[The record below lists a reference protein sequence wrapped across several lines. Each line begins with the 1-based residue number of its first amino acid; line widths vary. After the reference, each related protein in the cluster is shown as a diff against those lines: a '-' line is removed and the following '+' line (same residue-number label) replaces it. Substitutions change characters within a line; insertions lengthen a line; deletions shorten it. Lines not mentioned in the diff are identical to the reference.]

1 MREIDEGAGTEII
14 DKRNVVRMSESREI
28 MGRYFGGEAIDAVVR
43 CMDLENEPAL
53 GADRGNII
61 LGMRA
66 VGRTDF
72 DELRPGAAHDLRQAK
87 GAADLDELAARH
99 DRLASPGERI
109 EDEQDRRGIV

>member
-28 MGRYFGGEAIDAVVR
+28 MGRYFGGEAVDAVVR
-43 CMDLENEPAL
+43 CVDLENEPAL

-72 DELRPGAAHDLRQAK
+72 DELRPGPAHDLRHAK

-99 DRLASPGERI
+99 NGFTSFGERV
-109 EDEQDRRGIV
+109 EHEQDCR